1 MLRESNERSSR
12 NPLQEKSFSLALRM
26 VKLYQYLT
34 IEKKEYILS
43 KQVMRSGT
51 NPGAMVHESINAES
65 GQDFIHKLSIA
76 LKEIS
81 ETQYWLKLLYNSGYI
96 TEIEFN
102 SILADTVEVGK
113 ILTSSIKTKK
123 KNLIIKATS
132 ITLIIA
138 ILIFYIV

>member
-1 MLRESNERSSR
+1 MLRESNERSSQ
-12 NPLQEKSFSLALRM
+12 NPLQEKSFRLALRM

-51 NPGAMVHESINAES
+51 NPGAMVHECINAES

-76 LKEIS
+76 LKEVS
-81 ETQYWLKLLYNSGYI
+81 ETQYWLKLLYHSGYI

-138 ILIFYIV
+138 ILIFHIV

>member
-1 MLRESNERSSR
+1 MLRESNERSSQ

-81 ETQYWLKLLYNSGYI
+81 ETQYWLKLLYHSGYI

>member
-1 MLRESNERSSR
+1 MLRESNERSSQ

-76 LKEIS
+76 LKEVS
-81 ETQYWLKLLYNSGYI
+81 ETQYWLKLLYHSGYI

-113 ILTSSIKTKK
+113 ILTSSIKKKK
-123 KNLIIKATS
+123 KNLIIKTTS

>member
-1 MLRESNERSSR
+1 MLRESNERSSQ

-76 LKEIS
+76 LKEVS
-81 ETQYWLKLLYNSGYI
+81 ETQYWLKLLYHSGYI

-138 ILIFYIV
+138 ILIFHIV